1 MRARASAVLGLVAAC
16 LVATPAS
23 ATKYAAEFLK
33 MQVGARA
40 LGMGGAFVAVA
51 DDATAPWWNPAG
63 MVYLPYREVLPQHA
77 EKFGGLVNQDFV
89 GAVIPLDGKPSHKS
103 ALGFAFLRSA
113 VDDIPI
119 TPRPDQLK
127 PGIDFDD
134 YGVDNDPRTNDYG
147 QNDGKWEPGERLHI
161 PASEIYLASS
171 ADMALYTSFAHQH
184 GMHWAFG
191 GTVKFVRQSVPD
203 TLPGEHQTSFGAGL
217 DAGAIY
223 MPTDA
228 ISIATVFRDLTTTYI
243 AWSNGSREVVTPSID
258 TGAAFNFY
266 PAKHH
271 ALTAALDLA
280 WGFENRALDSQI
292 SFGNVTADVR
302 TGIEYWYNNTFAL
315 RAGANGKDLA
325 FGAGVRY
332 KQIGVDY
339 AANLKRFFSSS
350 DPAFSSSDQNLETT
364 HLVSA
369 SYSW

>member
-1 MRARASAVLGLVAAC
+1 MACTGPSA
-16 LVATPAS
+16 
-23 ATKYAAEFLK
+23 
-33 MQVGARA
+33 
-40 LGMGGAFVAVA
+40 
-51 DDATAPWWNPAG
+51 AP
-63 MVYLPYREVLPQHA
+63 
-77 EKFGGLVNQDFV
+77 
-89 GAVIPLDGKPSHKS
+89 
-103 ALGFAFLRSA
+103 
-113 VDDIPI
+113 
-119 TPRPDQLK
+119 
-127 PGIDFDD
+127 
-134 YGVDNDPRTNDYG
+134 
-147 QNDGKWEPGERLHI
+147 
-161 PASEIYLASS
+161 SS
-171 ADMALYTSFAHQH
+171 SCA
-184 GMHWAFG
+184 
-191 GTVKFVRQSVPD
+191 D

-339 AANLKRFFSSS
+339 AANLNRFFSSS